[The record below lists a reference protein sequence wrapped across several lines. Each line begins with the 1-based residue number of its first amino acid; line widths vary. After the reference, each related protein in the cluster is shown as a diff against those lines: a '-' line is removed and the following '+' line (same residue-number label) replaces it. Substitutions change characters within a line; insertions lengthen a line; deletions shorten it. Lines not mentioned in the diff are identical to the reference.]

1 MKNKILGTV
10 LTTKYELKAGT
21 KTVFVGTTQS
31 AREFTEEYYNNI
43 VDAAPFFRRL
53 GGSETLTRCYTS
65 QGYKVYRMVSKSPCK
80 TMRTIREFNWS

>member
-1 MKNKILGTV
+1 MNSILGTV
-10 LTTKYELKAGT
+10 TTTKQELKEGT
-21 KTVFVGTTQS
+21 KTVFTTLEWQT
-31 AREFTEEYYNNI
+31 REFDSEYYDNC